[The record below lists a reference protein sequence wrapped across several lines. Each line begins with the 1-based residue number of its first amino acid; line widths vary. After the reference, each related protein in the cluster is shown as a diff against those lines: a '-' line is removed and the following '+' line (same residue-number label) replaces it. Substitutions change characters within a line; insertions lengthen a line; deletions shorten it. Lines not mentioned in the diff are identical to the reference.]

1 MSCHEFWKNA
11 VFWHFINIA
20 ALKFRFVPPEDA
32 RKINNNVQG
41 GSLVG
46 GCEEMHVNIY

>member
-20 ALKFRFVPPEDA
+20 ALKFRFLPPEDA
-32 RKINNNVQG
+32 RKINNNADVQG
-41 GSLVG
+41 GRV
-46 GCEEMHVNIY
+46 EMNVNSY